1 MQSDNKKIITEKSV
15 ICTIGDAINKPTNP
29 DVEKVFNEGQK
40 HISIKVTS
48 SDSNRSGYSKSNPN
62 IVE

>member
-1 MQSDNKKIITEKSV
+1 MQSVNQKNISEKSV
-15 ICTIGDAINKPTNP
+15 ICNIGDSINKPANP